1 MHRRAAGP
9 ARPPAAVCRPGV
21 MLLAVMLAVLV
32 TSGCTGHSGSPAAS
46 SAPTS
51 AGTAPSSPKA
61 IPQPPLAKLSKLTRA
76 RLAPDSERVDLVMPS
91 FSNPTKVTNALF
103 PISKLNAVILGE
115 VDGAPLKIETT
126 LLPQTKTVQWNGQRI
141 QALQSQ
147 FCAYLRGRITEVA
160 VDLYAQ
166 ADDGSVWYLGE
177 DVVDYERGVAATT
190 AGTWR
195 VGVDGPAAM
204 IMPTHPRV
212 GDVYRTENIPGV
224 AFEQVTVKQVGVTVN
239 GPSGP
244 IPGAMVGQE
253 LHQDETALEPKTFAP
268 GHGEWF
274 SGGGHDFEANA
285 LAVPA
290 DALAVPTPAELT
302 LLSSDADLLVDTAR
316 SGDWNAASVAVKR
329 MISTWTTFR
338 AGGVPERLGAQMSQ
352 ALHALAT
359 AVGADNS
366 QQAQQAALEV
376 ADASLDLQLRYR
388 PAVQINLARFQLW
401 ARRLLV
407 DAAANNAPA
416 VHGDVTTLAWIRDR
430 IRLDSADGNDL
441 DDQLRYLRSV
451 ADAHE
456 FKVAMVQA
464 ARLREALAGLKPTP

>member
-1 MHRRAAGP
+1 MHHRAQGP
-9 ARPPAAVCRPGV
+9 ARPPPAVRRPGV
-21 MLLAVMLAVLV
+21 MLLTVMLAVLV
-32 TSGCTGHSGSPAAS
+32 ADGCTGHSGSHAAS

-51 AGTAPSSPKA
+51 PGTAPSSPKA
-61 IPQPPLAKLSKLTRA
+61 IPQPPLSKLSKLTRR
-76 RLAPDSERVDLVMPS
+76 RLAPDSERIDLVMPS
-91 FSNPTKVTNALF
+91 FSNPTKVTNPLF
-103 PISKLNAVILGE
+103 PIASLDAVIVGE
-115 VDGAPLKIETT
+115 VDGQPLKIETT
-126 LLPQTKTVQWNGQRI
+126 LLPQTKTVRWNGQRI

-147 FCAYLRGRITEVA
+147 FCAYLKGRITEVA

-166 ADDGSVWYLGE
+166 ADDGAVWYLGE
-177 DVVDYERGVAATT
+177 DVVDYERGMAATT

-204 IMPTHPRV
+204 IMPAHPKV

-290 DALAVPTPAELT
+290 DALSAPVPAELT
-302 LLSSDADLLVDTAR
+302 TLSSDADQLVDTAR
-316 SGDWNAASVAVKR
+316 SKDWTAASVTIMR
-329 MISTWTTFR
+329 MISTWTTLR
-338 AGGVPERLGAQMSQ
+338 AGGVPERLGTQMSQ
-352 ALHALAT
+352 ALHALA
-359 AVGADNS
+359 AAIGAHNS
-366 QQAQQAALEV
+366 QAVQQAALEV
-376 ADASLDLQLRYR
+376 ANATLDLQLRYR
-388 PAVQINLARFQLW
+388 PAVQINLARLRLW
-401 ARRLLV
+401 ARKLLV
-407 DAAANNAPA
+407 DAAANNAAA

-430 IRLDSADGNDL
+430 ISLDRAAGSDL
-441 DDQLRYLRSV
+441 DAQLRLLSSV

-464 ARLREALAGLKPTP
+464 ARLREALAGLKPTR

>member
-21 MLLAVMLAVLV
+21 MLLVVMLAALV

-61 IPQPPLAKLSKLTRA
+61 IPQPPLGKLSKLTRR

-91 FSNPTKVTNALF
+91 FSHPTKVTNPLF
-103 PISKLNAVILGE
+103 PIGSLDAVIVGE
-115 VDGAPLKIETT
+115 VDGEPLKIETT

-147 FCAYLRGRITEVA
+147 FCAYLKGRITEVA

-166 ADDGSVWYLGE
+166 ADDASVWYLGE

-195 VGVDGPAAM
+195 VGLDGPAAM
-204 IMPTHPRV
+204 IMPAHPRV

-239 GPSGP
+239 GLSGP
-244 IPGAMVGQE
+244 IRGAMVGQE

-290 DALAVPTPAELT
+290 DALSAATPAELT
-302 LLSSDADLLVDTAR
+302 TLSSDADHLVDIAR
-316 SGDWNAASVAVKR
+316 SKDWNAASATVKH
-329 MISTWTTFR
+329 MLSTWTTFR
-338 AGGVPERLGAQMSQ
+338 AGGVPERLGAHMSQ

-359 AVGADNS
+359 AVGAHNR

-388 PAVQINLARFQLW
+388 AAVQINLARFQLW
-401 ARRLLV
+401 TRQLLV
-407 DAAANNAPA
+407 DGAANNAAA

-456 FKVAMVQA
+456 FKAAMVQA
-464 ARLREALAGLKPTP
+464 ARLRQTLTGLKPTP

>member
-1 MHRRAAGP
+1 MHRRGEGP
-9 ARPPAAVCRPGV
+9 ARSPAAGRRPGV
-21 MLLAVMLAVLV
+21 MLLTVMLAVLA
-32 TSGCTGHSGSPAAS
+32 TGGCTGHSGSRAAS
-46 SAPTS
+46 SIPTS

-61 IPQPPLAKLSKLTRA
+61 IPQPRLGKLSKLTRR
-76 RLAPDSERVDLVMPS
+76 RLAPDSERIDLVMPS
-91 FSNPTKVTNALF
+91 FSHPTKVTNPLF
-103 PISKLNAVILGE
+103 PISTLNAVILGE
-115 VDGAPLKIETT
+115 VDGEPLKIETT
-126 LLPQTKTVQWNGQRI
+126 LLPQTKTVSWNGQRVE
-141 QALQSQ
+141 ALQSQ
-147 FCAYLRGRITEVA
+147 FCAYLKGRITEVA

-177 DVVDYERGVAATT
+177 DVVDYEHGVAATT

-195 VGVDGPAAM
+195 VGLDGPAAM
-204 IMPTHPRV
+204 IMPAHPRV

-224 AFEQVTVKQVGVTVN
+224 AFEQVTVKQIGVTVN

-253 LHQDETALEPKTFAP
+253 LHQDEAALEPKTFAP

-302 LLSSDADLLVDTAR
+302 TLSSDADHLVDTAR
-316 SGDWNAASVAVKR
+316 SKDWNAVSVTIKR

-338 AGGVPERLGAQMSQ
+338 AGGVPERLGTQMSQ
-352 ALHALAT
+352 ALHALAA
-359 AVGADNS
+359 AVGAHNS
-366 QQAQQAALEV
+366 QAVQQAALEA

-388 PAVQINLARFQLW
+388 PAVQINLARFQRW
-401 ARRLLV
+401 ARQLLV
-407 DAAANNAPA
+407 DAAANNAAA

-430 IRLDSADGNDL
+430 ISLDSADGSDL

>member
-1 MHRRAAGP
+1 M
-9 ARPPAAVCRPGV
+9 V
-21 MLLAVMLAVLV
+21 LAVMMAALV
-32 TSGCTGHSGSPAAS
+32 TSGCTGHSGSGAAS
-46 SAPTS
+46 SS
-51 AGTAPSSPKA
+51 AASLGTGPSSPGT
-61 IPQPPLAKLSKLTRA
+61 IPQPPLAKLSKLTRS

-91 FSNPTKVTNALF
+91 FTHSTQVTNPLF
-103 PISKLNAVILGE
+103 PVASLDAVIVGE
-115 VDGAPLKIETT
+115 VDGEPLKIETT
-126 LLPQTKTVQWNGQRI
+126 LLPQTKTVDWNGQQV

-147 FCAYLRGRITEVA
+147 FCAYLKGRITEVA

-166 ADDGSVWYLGE
+166 ADNGSVWYFGE
-177 DVVDYERGVAATT
+177 DVVDYEKGVAATT

-195 VGVDGPAAM
+195 VGLDGPAAM
-204 IMPTHPRV
+204 IMPAHPEV

-239 GPSGP
+239 GPSGS

-253 LHQDETALEPKTFAP
+253 LHQDEAALEPKTFAP

-290 DALAVPTPAELT
+290 DALAVPAPAELT
-302 LLSSDADLLVDTAR
+302 TLSSDADHLVDTAR
-316 SGDWNAASVAVKR
+316 SGDWTAASATVKR
-329 MISTWTTFR
+329 MLSTWATFGV
-338 AGGVPERLGAQMSQ
+338 GGVPERLGAQMRH
-352 ALHALAT
+352 ALHALVT
-359 AVGADNS
+359 AVGARNS
-366 QQAQQAALEV
+366 QQAQQAALAV

-388 PAVQINLARFQLW
+388 PAVQINHARLQLW
-401 ARRLLV
+401 AHRLLV
-407 DAAANNAPA
+407 DAAANNAAA
-416 VHGDVTTLAWIRDR
+416 VQGDVTTLAWIRDR
-430 IRLDSADGNDL
+430 IRLDRVDGNDL

-464 ARLREALAGLKPTP
+464 ARLRQTLTGLKLTP